1 MSKSVDVMAVKDAR
15 AVEEL
20 IEELI
25 KVANRAKS
33 RLSYINAHGATR
45 AGSKIDA
52 DLVIDLQL
60 AIARVQVKSL

>member
-15 AVEEL
+15 AV
-20 IEELI
+20 EELI